1 MAEPPADGPVRIGVL
16 GAAAIARRKML
27 PAILAEPAAE
37 LVAVASRSLDRARAL
52 TAEFGGEPVAGYPAL
67 LARPDVD
74 AVYLPLPTGLHAH
87 WARQALLAGKHV
99 LVEKPLT
106 PALAEAEELVELAR
120 QRRLQLSEN
129 FAFVEH
135 AQHRQLRELLD
146 AGVLGELRA
155 ISADFGIPPLPAT
168 DIRYDP
174 ALGGGALLD
183 TGVYPIRAAT
193 MLLGARL
200 AVAGSVAYRP
210 PAAAVDLG
218 GSVLL
223 AAPDGTSATLGFGFA
238 HAYRCA
244 YTVWGS
250 AGRLS
255 VERAFT
261 APPGLVPTATLHTAD
276 GERRLPLAA
285 DDQFRGQLRRFTAAV
300 RAGDRCFDAEILEQA
315 RLLEAVGRLSGVL
328 GDRG

>member
-1 MAEPPADGPVRIGVL
+1 ML

-27 PAILAEPAAE
+27 PAVLGEPTAE
-37 LVAVASRSLDRARAL
+37 LVAIASRSLDRAGAL

-67 LARPDVD
+67 LARDDLD

-106 PALAEAEELVELAR
+106 PSLAEARDLVELAR
-120 QRRLQLSEN
+120 QRGLQLSEN

-135 AQHRQLRELLD
+135 AQHRQVRELLES
-146 AGVLGELRA
+146 GVLGEIRS
-155 ISADFGIPPLPAT
+155 ISAEFGIPPLPAT
-168 DIRYDP
+168 DIRYDQ

-193 MLLGARL
+193 MLLGRGL
-200 AVAGSVAYRP
+200 EVAGSVAFRP
-210 PAAAVDLG
+210 YGASVDLA
-218 GSVLL
+218 GSALL
-223 AAPDGTSATLGFGFA
+223 STPDGTSATLGFGFV

-261 APPGLVPTATLHTAD
+261 APAGLVPVATLHTAD
-276 GERRLPLAA
+276 GDRRLPLAA
-285 DDQFRGQLRRFTAAV
+285 DDQFGRQLRRFAAAV
-300 RAGDRCFDAEILEQA
+300 RAGERPFDAEILEQA
-315 RLLEAVGRLSGVL
+315 RLLEAVGRCSGVL
-328 GDRG
+328 ADRG